1 MAALIGFIAV
11 IAFVVG
17 VIFGCALPG
26 FFQLWK
32 ISQYSYGK
40 GFVNGKHVVGA
51 QLRKLLALMAC
62 KHAGGKAVCGKC
74 ADEARL
80 VVEDASRGLR

>member
-1 MAALIGFIAV
+1 MAALVVFISI

-17 VIFGCALPG
+17 VIFGCALPS

-51 QLRKLLALMAC
+51 QLRKLLALTTC
-62 KHAGGKAVCGKC
+62 NHIGGKAVCAKC
-74 ADEARL
+74 ADEVRL